1 VGQDHRIDDV
11 SDVLAE
17 GARISPRPPAR
28 ILGEGVVMRTS
39 RPKTDAQFD
48 FLGISFRP
56 PQQEQEICHLP
67 RATQLP
73 PVTGSPPIEPS
84 MTVSTEPPSICTTV
98 PSPMLPL
105 PRNAR
110 SVWKRFLIAGAM
122 SALVVGYLTYGSS
135 HRGSEIALQSP
146 SVPPS
151 IPMSEDVPQPA
162 GLSSVSVEGRAEP
175 DGQANLLQSG
185 APSRMKPVEIETN
198 AKSSP
203 PPQPIENRPPLD
215 ETSALS
221 TPNSVTQVSPALPPH
236 AVLDTQNSQIE
247 RKQRIVGNQ
256 VSTCYPS
263 ASAVRQEHPQAWP
276 SWTMRA
282 LGHEGTRCWYPGT
295 RPQPKAPPNDASL
308 GPNE

>member
-1 VGQDHRIDDV
+1 V
-11 SDVLAE
+11 
-17 GARISPRPPAR
+17 
-28 ILGEGVVMRTS
+28 RTS
-39 RPKTDAQFD
+39 LSKPDREFD
-48 FLGISFRP
+48 LLVDLLGVSFRP
-56 PQQEQEICHLP
+56 PQQDRAASGLP

-73 PVTGSPPIEPS
+73 PVSNAPPIAPP
-84 MTVSTEPPSICTTV
+84 MTVSPEVVSPEVPSTWTTV
-98 PSPMLPL
+98 PSPILLRRPKT
-105 PRNAR
+105 P
-110 SVWKRFLIAGAM
+110 SVSKEFLIASAM
-122 SALVVGYLTYGSS
+122 SALVVGSLIYYSS

-151 IPMSEDVPQPA
+151 IPMSEDIPQPA
-162 GLSSVSVEGRAEP
+162 GLSSVNVEGRAEP
-175 DGQANLLQSG
+175 EAQANLLQPG
-185 APSRMKPVEIETN
+185 APSRIKPVEIETD

-203 PPQPIENRPPLD
+203 PHKPMVNRATLD

-221 TPNSVTQVSPALPPH
+221 TPNSATQVSPAPPPD
-236 AVLDTQNSQIE
+236 AVLDTQNMNSQVE

-282 LGHEGTRCWYPGT
+282 LGHEGARCWYPGT
-295 RPQPKAPPNDASL
+295 RPQPKTPPNDASL

>member
-1 VGQDHRIDDV
+1 
-11 SDVLAE
+11 
-17 GARISPRPPAR
+17 
-28 ILGEGVVMRTS
+28 MRS
-39 RPKTDAQFD
+39 SLPKTDAQFD
-48 FLGISFRP
+48 FLGVSFRP
-56 PQQEQEICHLP
+56 PQQEQEICRLP
-67 RATQLP
+67 RAAQLP
-73 PVTGSPPIEPS
+73 PITGSPPIEPS
-84 MTVSTEPPSICTTV
+84 MTVSTEAPSICTTV

-105 PRNAR
+105 ARNAR
-110 SVWKRFLIAGAM
+110 SVWKRFLIASAM
-122 SALVVGYLTYGSS
+122 SALVVGYLMYGSS
-135 HRGSEIALQSP
+135 HRGSEIASP

-162 GLSSVSVEGRAEP
+162 GLSSVNVEGRVEP
-175 DGQANLLQSG
+175 EAQANLLQPG
-185 APSRMKPVEIETN
+185 APSRIKRVEIETD

-203 PPQPIENRPPLD
+203 PPQPIENRATLD

-221 TPNSVTQVSPALPPH
+221 TPNSVTQVSPALPPD
-236 AVLDTQNSQIE
+236 AVLDTQNMNSQVE

-295 RPQPKAPPNDASL
+295 RPQPKTDASL

>member
-1 VGQDHRIDDV
+1 
-11 SDVLAE
+11 
-17 GARISPRPPAR
+17 
-28 ILGEGVVMRTS
+28 MRTS
-39 RPKTDAQFD
+39 LPKTDAQFD

-84 MTVSTEPPSICTTV
+84 MTVSTEPPSICTTA

-110 SVWKRFLIAGAM
+110 FVWKRFLIAGAM

-151 IPMSEDVPQPA
+151 IPMSEDVPRPA
-162 GLSSVSVEGRAEP
+162 GLSSVDVEGRVEP
-175 DGQANLLQSG
+175 EAQANLLQPG
-185 APSRMKPVEIETN
+185 APSRIKRVEIETD

-203 PPQPIENRPPLD
+203 PPQPIENRATLD

-221 TPNSVTQVSPALPPH
+221 TPNSVTQVSPALPPD
-236 AVLDTQNSQIE
+236 AALDTQNMNSQVE

-295 RPQPKAPPNDASL
+295 RPQPKTDASL

>member
-1 VGQDHRIDDV
+1 
-11 SDVLAE
+11 
-17 GARISPRPPAR
+17 
-28 ILGEGVVMRTS
+28 MRTS
-39 RPKTDAQFD
+39 LPKPDREFD
-48 FLGISFRP
+48 LLVDLLGVSFRP
-56 PQQEQEICHLP
+56 PQQDRAASGLP

-73 PVTGSPPIEPS
+73 PVFDAPPIDPP
-84 MTVSTEPPSICTTV
+84 MTVSPEVPSTWTTV
-98 PSPMLPL
+98 PWPMLPL

-110 SVWKRFLIAGAM
+110 SVWKRFLTASAM

-151 IPMSEDVPQPA
+151 IPMSEDIPQPA
-162 GLSSVSVEGRAEP
+162 GLSSVNVEGRAEP
-175 DGQANLLQSG
+175 EAQANLLQPG
-185 APSRMKPVEIETN
+185 APSRIKPVEIETD

-203 PPQPIENRPPLD
+203 RPQPIENRATLD

-221 TPNSVTQVSPALPPH
+221 TPNSVTQVSPALPPD
-236 AVLDTQNSQIE
+236 AALDTQNMNSQVE

-295 RPQPKAPPNDASL
+295 RPQPKPPPNDASL

>member
-1 VGQDHRIDDV
+1 
-11 SDVLAE
+11 
-17 GARISPRPPAR
+17 
-28 ILGEGVVMRTS
+28 MRTS
-39 RPKTDAQFD
+39 LPKTDPQLD
-48 FLGISFRP
+48 FLGFSFRP

-73 PVTGSPPIEPS
+73 PVTGSPPVEPS
-84 MTVSTEPPSICTTV
+84 MTVSTEAPSICAIV

-110 SVWKRFLIAGAM
+110 SVWKRFLITSAM

-151 IPMSEDVPQPA
+151 IPKSEDTPQPA
-162 GLSSVSVEGRAEP
+162 GLSSVNVESRAEP
-175 DGQANLLQSG
+175 EPQANLLQPG
-185 APSRMKPVEIETN
+185 APSRIKPVEIETN

-203 PPQPIENRPPLD
+203 PPQPTENRATLD
-215 ETSALS
+215 ETSTLS

-236 AVLDTQNSQIE
+236 AVLDTQNMNSQVE

-263 ASAVRQEHPQAWP
+263 ASAVREEYPQAWP

-295 RPQPKAPPNDASL
+295 RPQPKTPPNDAIL